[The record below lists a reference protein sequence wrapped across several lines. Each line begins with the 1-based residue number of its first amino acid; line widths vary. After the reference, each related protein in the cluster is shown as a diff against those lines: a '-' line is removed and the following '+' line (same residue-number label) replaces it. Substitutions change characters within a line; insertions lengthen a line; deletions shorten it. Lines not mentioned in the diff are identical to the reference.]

1 MWGEGGR
8 EGSFITQILSCF
20 RRDSVSE
27 GGGRE
32 GRREGSFITQILS
45 CFRRDSVSEG
55 GGREGGR
62 EGRVLYH
69 TDTVLLQEG
78 QCE

>member
-1 MWGEGGR
+1 MRVRGE
-8 EGSFITQILSCF
+8 
-20 RRDSVSE
+20 
-27 GGGRE
+27 
-32 GRREGSFITQILS
+32 
-45 CFRRDSVSEG
+45 

-78 QCE
+78 QCEWGGGGEGSFITQILSCFRRDSVSGGGGKERGGSDHFYIL